1 MDARRW
7 TYVRGALG
15 VAGRTLRTTFRNPG
29 LLMPP
34 LVAPLIFFA
43 VFGGGLGAIGK
54 APGFGFPA
62 GYTSFAFVFILL
74 NAASF
79 AALFAGFGLAEDLER
94 GFSRRLFLA
103 TGRRSAVV
111 VGYGLAAFVRVAM
124 SMALLFAV
132 GTAVGVRIEGS
143 AWHATLLVAIAL
155 AYGTVVSLWAM
166 GVALRIRSI
175 QGAPAMQVPTLLALF
190 LAPAFAPVPLLTGWI
205 HAAARANPITY
216 FLESGRGF
224 VVGTPFD
231 VAVTFAMLAGLIVA
245 FAAWTGT
252 GLRRTVRAV

>member
-1 MDARRW
+1 VNAPRRS
-7 TYVRGALG
+7 YVRAALG
-15 VAGRTLRTTFRNPG
+15 VAGRTLRTTFRNPA
-29 LLMPP
+29 LLVPP

-43 VFGGGLGAIGK
+43 VFGGGLGEIGK
-54 APGFGFPA
+54 APGFDFPG

-103 TGRRSAVV
+103 TGRRSAVI
-111 VGYGLAAFVRVAM
+111 VGYALSAFARVAM

-132 GTAVGVRIEGS
+132 GTAVGVRVEGS
-143 AWHATLLVAIAL
+143 AGNAVLLVAIAL
-155 AYGTVVSLWAM
+155 AYGTVVSLWGM
-166 GVALRIRSI
+166 GVALRVRSI
-175 QGAPAMQVPTLLALF
+175 QGAPAMQVPALLALF

-205 HAAARANPITY
+205 HAAARGNPITY

-224 VVGTPFD
+224 VAGSPFD
-231 VAVTFAMLAGLIVA
+231 VALTFGTLAALVLI

-252 GLRRTVRAV
+252 GLRRAIRAV